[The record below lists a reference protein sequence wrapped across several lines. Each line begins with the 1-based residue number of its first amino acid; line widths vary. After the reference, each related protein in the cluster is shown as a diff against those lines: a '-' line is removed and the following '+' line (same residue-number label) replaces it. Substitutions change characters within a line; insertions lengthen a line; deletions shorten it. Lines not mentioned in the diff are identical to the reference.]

1 MLRFKSVNV
10 KGVDNCII
18 PNCIFV
24 LLVFFRHYN
33 RYFNENHPTVKGY
46 DIYKYSGKE
55 LVEFMKRPDPA
66 CRYCTWVMKKETTQW
81 DYSKR
86 EKSEWCE
93 DV

>member
-1 MLRFKSVNV
+1 MFSLK
-10 KGVDNCII
+10 
-18 PNCIFV
+18 
-24 LLVFFRHYN
+24 HYN
-33 RYFNENHPTVKGY
+33 RYFNENHPTVKGH

-86 EKSEWCE
+86 EKSEWCQ
-93 DV
+93 DI